1 MLVPAS
7 LNLYITF
14 MMAFRD
20 VINKCL
26 KMKLA
31 EDWEQSIVHF
41 SAVLD
46 KMKEKFDTIEN
57 VKFHILR
64 VSPPPSK
71 KNNNNNLTH

>member
-20 VINKCL
+20 VVDKCL
-26 KMKLA
+26 RMELA

-46 KMKEKFDTIEN
+46 KMKENFDTIEN

-64 VSPPPSK
+64 VSTSPITK
-71 KNNNNNLTH
+71 YQTK